1 MVVKKINKDK
11 LMIPNNSNRESLSF
25 YFGRSKHVHRNI
37 YLLVCL
43 NNMISKEN

>member
-11 LMIPNNSNRESLSF
+11 LMIPENSNRESYLSILADLSM
-25 YFGRSKHVHRNI
+25 YIENI

-43 NNMISKEN
+43 SNMISK